1 MLGTQKQNLIE
12 STLAS
17 RKAFVHALFERADSF
32 AKILPYEEYLEEAG
46 VFVLKDGSL
55 GAIFELS
62 LIEHEPLS
70 AERIIETVEGLKSWF
85 FLPEHCTLQLLFD
98 QAHIPARD
106 PVWKL
111 SGFKNPHPVSK
122 ALYEAR
128 LDTFR
133 AIL

>member
-1 MLGTQKQNLIE
+1 MLETLKTDLID
-12 STLAS
+12 STLSS
-17 RKAFVHALFERADSF
+17 RKAFVRALFERPDSF
-32 AKILPYEEYLEEAG
+32 AKILPYEEYLDDAG

-55 GAIFELS
+55 GAVFELS

-70 AERIIETVEGLKSWF
+70 AEKIIETVEGLKSWF

-106 PVWKL
+106 PVWRQTD
-111 SGFKNPHPVSK
+111 FKSPNPVSK

-128 LDTFR
+128 
-133 AIL
+133 